1 MGKDVVTDERGGER
15 VGVWKKERDDEE
27 EEEEEGNRGSEG

>member
-1 MGKDVVTDERGGER
+1 MGKDVVTDERGER
-15 VGVWKKERDDEE
+15 VGVWKKEGDDEE